1 MASAS
6 ESGDGAASCDLAG
19 RFSSCSSMKSGA
31 PGDATWRRLALVIV
45 TNSVGLVLV
54 RQKRPACGARGMR
67 ARALSERS
75 PGTTWQV
82 SHAWA
87 ESWGTRR
94 RAVGRP
100 DGAAGVVGPHLQLVA
115 ERYHHIYDGKKHT
128 RERERG
134 QRSGGGGTR
143 ERKKDISTDK
153 GAKRE
158 RNVTNLGKAKVK
170 TNIRG
175 WKLGKR
181 GNSSFLI

>member
-67 ARALSERS
+67 ARALRRS

-82 SHAWA
+82 SHASGRTRGERAFLPWA
-87 ESWGTRR
+87 DPTG
-94 RAVGRP
+94 
-100 DGAAGVVGPHLQLVA
+100 QLVSLA
-115 ERYHHIYDGKKHT
+115 RTFSWSQSGTITYIYDGKKHT
-128 RERERG
+128 YKREREVSEASVGEG
-134 QRSGGGGTR
+134 QG
-143 ERKKDISTDK
+143 DK
-153 GAKRE
+153 GAK
-158 RNVTNLGKAKVK
+158 K
-170 TNIRG
+170 
-175 WKLGKR
+175 KR
-181 GNSSFLI
+181 